1 MGKSLADLK
10 AGLDFAKSKLQEE
23 SLSTD
28 EREYWVSKL
37 GEYQV
42 LIEESVKLLEE

>member
-23 SLSTD
+23 TLSTD
-28 EREYWVSKL
+28 EREYWVGKL
-37 GEYQV
+37 NEYTT
-42 LIEESVKLLEE
+42 LIEESVTLLEG